1 MNAAMSGASNE
12 ATDPSKSAVGK
23 SASRASDDA
32 ALVQALLAN
41 ASELLFILDRAGS
54 IRFANRGLAKD
65 AAAGM
70 RGRSFLELFESSRT
84 EPVQAALDS
93 VVRSSEPVT
102 LVARIEVTPG
112 SWRTHRCSFA
122 PITRG
127 GVVVA
132 VAASA
137 LDVQEGHA
145 PDRTATTTSNR
156 YKKLFDGM
164 PVMMHAVDGT
174 GRITHVNDFWLSRTG
189 YGRDEVVGQRALDF
203 FTPHSQMIVMRGQ
216 GEDSDTIED
225 VPLQLRHK
233 TGGVLDVI
241 ASITMERELNGTV
254 KSIHARLIDITES
267 NRAMVALRESEAR
280 FDRAVRGTSDGF
292 WDWNLDTGAVW
303 YAPRFKELLGY
314 EPDGFADN
322 FLSFQNS
329 IHPDDRGPT
338 LATMSQHLDADRP
351 LDLEARLAT
360 QDGQYRWFR
369 IRGLAY
375 KGDDGSARRV
385 SGSIQDI
392 TMQKHA
398 EQALRDNRDFYELIL
413 DSSPDCLAYVD
424 AHRRLKFVNRAAAVL
439 FGLTKAKSSAKKI
452 AEVIPADVL
461 TDLEADIAAALD
473 GQVRGTRVYWPD
485 GEQTLELS
493 LDLIPHRAKGGR
505 PVGFL
510 WVARDMTRHSQ
521 LEAKL
526 RQAQKMEAVGQLTGG
541 IAHDFNNLLSVVLGN
556 LQLLE
561 RELANDSS
569 AAPKLATAKRAAVR
583 GADLTRR
590 LLALSRQQV
599 LAPQVVSLSDLASG
613 MEDLLRRTLGT
624 AIEVCLDSGE
634 DIWPIEADP
643 SQVENS
649 LLNLAINA
657 RDAMPDGGT
666 LDIRIR
672 NADLDDGPGGEP
684 AGEYVMLAVND
695 TGSGIPAEII
705 EKVFE
710 PFFTTKEV
718 GKGTGLGLSMVV
730 GFVEQSGGRVDIYS
744 EPGSGT
750 CVKLFFP
757 RSAKE
762 MDTRAP
768 NLASAS
774 DELPRGSET
783 VLVVEDDKDLRATTQ
798 ALLSD
803 LGYRVVLA
811 KDGVDALARLEEE
824 PDIALLFTDVMM
836 PGGMRGT
843 QLARRVRQLRPDVKI
858 LYTTG
863 FTATSILNREMIN
876 QGSELLSKPYSARDA
891 AIAIRD
897 LLGSE
902 RGRDHG

>member
-1 MNAAMSGASNE
+1 MNAAISGASNDARE
-12 ATDPSKSAVGK
+12 SSQSLG
-23 SASRASDDA
+23 SRAPRAADDA

-41 ASELLFILDRAGS
+41 ATELLLVVDREGS
-54 IRFANRGLAKD
+54 IRFANRGLATD
-65 AAAGM
+65 AAAGL
-70 RGRSFLELFESSRT
+70 RGRSLLELFETDRAQ
-84 EPVQAALDS
+84 PVKDAFDS
-93 VVRSSEPVT
+93 VIRSSQPESI
-102 LVARIEVTPG
+102 VARIEVAPG
-112 SWRTHRCSFA
+112 CWRTHRCTFA

-132 VAASA
+132 VAASG
-137 LDVQEGHA
+137 LDVQAQRA
-145 PDRTATTTSNR
+145 PDSTATTTSNR

-164 PVMMHAVDGT
+164 PVMMHAVDGG

-216 GEDSDTIED
+216 GEDGDTIED

-233 TGGVLDVI
+233 TGAVLDVI
-241 ASITMERELNGTV
+241 ASITMERAPDGSV
-254 KSIHARLIDITES
+254 KSIQARLIDITES

-360 QDGQYRWFR
+360 QDGQFRWFR

-452 AEVIPADVL
+452 AEAIPVEVL
-461 TDLEADIAAALD
+461 AHLEPDIAAVLD
-473 GQVRGTRVYWPD
+473 GQVRGTRVYWPEGD
-485 GEQTLELS
+485 QTLELS
-493 LDLIPHRAKGGR
+493 LDLIPHRAKDGR
-505 PVGFL
+505 TVGFL

-561 RELANDSS
+561 RQLANDGS

-599 LAPQVVSLSDLASG
+599 LAPQVVSLSELASD

-624 AIEVCLDSGE
+624 AIEISLESGE

-672 NADLDDGPGGEP
+672 NTTLDEGPGGEP

-762 MDTRAP
+762 LENRASGIA
-768 NLASAS
+768 NAS
-774 DELPRGSET
+774 DELPRGDET
-783 VLVVEDDKDLRATTQ
+783 LLVVEDDPDLRSTTE

-811 KDGVDALARLEEE
+811 KDGIDALQRLERE

-836 PGGMRGT
+836 PGGLRGT
-843 QLARRVRQLRPDVKI
+843 QLAKRVRELRPNVKI

-863 FTATSILNREMIN
+863 FTATSILNREMID

-891 AIAIRD
+891 AVAIRE
-897 LLGSE
+897 LLSSKRVGE
-902 RGRDHG
+902 

>member
-1 MNAAMSGASNE
+1 MNAAMSGVSSE
-12 ATDPSKSAVGK
+12 ATKPSESRWDSDAPRPADDSA
-23 SASRASDDA
+23 
-32 ALVQALLAN
+32 LIHALLAN
-41 ASELLFILDRAGS
+41 ASELLFIVDQSGR
-54 IRFANRGLAKD
+54 IRFANRGLAAD

-70 RGRSFLELFESSRT
+70 RGRSFLELFEASRADALK
-84 EPVQAALDS
+84 AALRAVFDAS
-93 VVRSSEPVT
+93 QPTSLT
-102 LVARIEVTPG
+102 ARIEVTPG
-112 SWRTHRCSFA
+112 SWRTHRCSLT
-122 PITRG
+122 PITRHG
-127 GVVVA
+127 AVVA

-137 LDVQEGHA
+137 LDVQ
-145 PDRTATTTSNR
+145 DRRPAEASTSATGNH

-164 PVMMHAVDGT
+164 PVMMHAVDGA

-203 FTPHSQMIVMRGQ
+203 FTPHSQMTMMRGHDE
-216 GEDSDTIED
+216 GDMVED

-233 TGGVLDVI
+233 AGSVLDVI
-241 ASITMERELNGTV
+241 ASITMERAPDGAV
-254 KSIHARLIDITES
+254 KAIQARLIDITES

-338 LATMSQHLDADRP
+338 LATMSQHLDVDRP

-360 QDGQYRWFR
+360 RDGQYRWFR

-424 AHRRLKFVNRAAAVL
+424 AHRRIKFVNRAAAAL
-439 FGLTKAKSSAKKI
+439 FGLTKAKASAKKI
-452 AEVIPADVL
+452 AKVVPAAVL
-461 TDLEADIAAALD
+461 GDLEPDVAATLE
-473 GQVRGTRVYWPD
+473 GEVRSTRVLWPD
-485 GEQTLELS
+485 GEEDLELS
-493 LDLIPHRAKGGR
+493 LDLIPHRARDGR
-505 PVGFL
+505 HVGFL

-561 RELANDSS
+561 RQIGADDG
-569 AAPKLATAKRAAVR
+569 AASKLATAKRAAVR

-599 LAPQVVSLSDLASG
+599 LAPQVVSLSELASG
-613 MEDLLRRTLGT
+613 MEELLRRTLGT
-624 AIEVCLDSGE
+624 AIEVRLDSG
-634 DIWPIEADP
+634 DGIWPVEADP

-657 RDAMPDGGT
+657 RDAMSDGGT

-672 NADLDDGPGGEP
+672 NTDLDAGPGGEK
-684 AGEYVMLAVND
+684 AGDYVMLAVND
-695 TGSGIPAEII
+695 TGTGIDPEII

-718 GKGTGLGLSMVV
+718 GKGTGLGLSMVI

-757 RSAKE
+757 RSTKTTDA
-762 MDTRAP
+762 R
-768 NLASAS
+768 ASAPAPPS
-774 DELPRGSET
+774 DELPRGDET
-783 VLVVEDDKDLRATTQ
+783 LLVVEDDADLRATTE

-811 KDGVDALARLEEE
+811 KDGQDALKKLENEAE
-824 PDIALLFTDVMM
+824 VALLFTDVMM
-836 PGGMRGT
+836 PGGLRGT
-843 QLARRVRQLRPDVKI
+843 QLASRVRELRPNVKI

-863 FTATSILNREMIN
+863 FTATAILNREMID

-891 AIAIRD
+891 AIAIRE
-897 LLGSE
+897 LLGPGSE
-902 RGRDHG
+902 DDHE